1 MSSITYVGLDVHKRT
16 IAVAMLQT
24 GTGEVQQWDVAN
36 EPTALKRLIRKLKP
50 HAPLRCVYEAGPT
63 GYALQ
68 RLLQKEG
75 IECMIAAPSLI
86 PVRQGD
92 RIKTDHR
99 DARKLAQ
106 LHAAGLLTAVHPP
119 TEDEESV
126 RDLCRCRE
134 DAQLDLVRSRHRLS
148 KFLLRRALVFHDGN
162 QWSQTHRTWLQ
173 G

>member
-24 GTGEVQQWDVAN
+24 GTGEVQQWEVAN
-36 EPTALKRLIRKLKP
+36 EPTALRRLIRKLKA

-68 RLLQKEG
+68 RQLQSAG

-86 PVRQGD
+86 PVSQGD

-99 DARKLAQ
+99 DARTRRGLSVSAQ
-106 LHAAGLLTAVHPP
+106 GKSGFP
-119 TEDEESV
+119 
-126 RDLCRCRE
+126 
-134 DAQLDLVRSRHRLS
+134 
-148 KFLLRRALVFHDGN
+148 RADP
-162 QWSQTHRTWLQ
+162 
-173 G
+173 